1 MFERSGQPGLF
12 CMLSK
17 KMKGLDSGL
26 VTLMV
31 VVLWTRVEF
40 SRRNMFGEVGLDML
54 SLRRPWDVYIDVGN
68 SLLRVWSLE
77 ERLGL

>member
-26 VTLMV
+26 VTDGGCAV
-31 VVLWTRVEF
+31 NEGR
-40 SRRNMFGEVGLDML
+40 
-54 SLRRPWDVYIDVGN
+54 IQ
-68 SLLRVWSLE
+68 
-77 ERLGL
+77 